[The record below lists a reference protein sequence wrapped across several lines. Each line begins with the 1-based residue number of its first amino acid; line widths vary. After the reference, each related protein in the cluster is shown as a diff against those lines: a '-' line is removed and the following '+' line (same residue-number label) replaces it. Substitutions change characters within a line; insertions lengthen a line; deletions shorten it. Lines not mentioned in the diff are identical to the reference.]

1 MPRLIAKDVV
11 LTITVGNNA
20 AAVGYTAPSFGAGTA
35 LCTRAKSYSRSTEFG
50 MVESGALCDIQQ
62 FNRPTRISGTI
73 ELDMNLN
80 YSTSSAN
87 GIFLGKEGFYVR
99 VVANLGFT
107 VITDIGIIS
116 SVSIG
121 VETDGMI
128 SEQATITLAVD
139 GDSGLTS
146 AVAGV

>member
-1 MPRLIAKDVV
+1 MARLIAKDVV

-62 FNRPTRISGTI
+62 YNRPTRISGTI
-73 ELDMNLN
+73 ELDMNLI
-80 YSTSSAN
+80 YDTVGAN
-87 GIFLGKEGFYVR
+87 GIFLGKEGYFVR
-99 VVANLGFT
+99 VVANLSHT

-116 SVSIG
+116 SVSISAEADG
-121 VETDGMI
+121 VI
-128 SEQATITLAVD
+128 SEQVTITLAVD
-139 GDSGLTS
+139 GDSGLTG
-146 AVAGV
+146 AVVA

>member
-1 MPRLIAKDVV
+1 MARLIAKDIV
-11 LTITVGNNA
+11 LTITIGNNA

-62 FNRPTRISGTI
+62 YNRPTRVSGTI
-73 ELDMNLN
+73 ELEMNLIYDTAN
-80 YSTSSAN
+80 AN
-87 GIFLGKEGFYVR
+87 GIFLGKEGYFAR
-99 VVANLGFT
+99 VVANLSHT

-116 SVSIG
+116 SVSISA
-121 VETDGMI
+121 ETDGTI
-128 SEQATITLAVD
+128 TEQVTITLAVD

-146 AVAGV
+146 AVVA